1 VYKRELC
8 GECNS
13 FALVVLRLLLL
24 LLNVCSCEMR
34 LLIAPKVNLE
44 CTFEGLF
51 RISDCVADSVPWAY
65 SIQQIGARLT
75 QLHLSI

>member
-1 VYKRELC
+1 
-8 GECNS
+8 
-13 FALVVLRLLLL
+13 
-24 LLNVCSCEMR
+24 